1 VKSGAVL
8 ADSTRPQPVH
18 ENAITIAARGWFVDS
33 LDSDA
38 LNGGS
43 HGCALLLYFCVRF
56 GILSELVFE
65 GPMKAFRLS
74 AFAPLLRKYRALVL
88 AGILLML
95 VTGCDVQRRKSDAEL
110 GLNPQQAAGRRLYDQ
125 YCDRCHEPYS
135 SRDKKGRSLQGVFKK
150 KFLSESGM
158 PANDERV
165 GEMIVTGRNMMPAF
179 GQTMSQPQVQ
189 DLLAYLHTL

>member
-1 VKSGAVL
+1 MAAAMGVLYYCTSASGL
-8 ADSTRPQPVH
+8 ALWLTTVEASMKVSCSSRL
-18 ENAITIAARGWFVDS
+18 R
-33 LDSDA
+33 LA
-38 LNGGS
+38 LGNC
-43 HGCALLLYFCVRF
+43 CALVFVVAAL
-56 GILSELVFE
+56 ILS
-65 GPMKAFRLS
+65 S
-74 AFAPLLRKYRALVL
+74 
-88 AGILLML
+88 
-95 VTGCDVQRRKSDAEL
+95 GCDVQRRKSDAEL
-110 GLNPQQAAGRRLYDQ
+110 GLNAQQSAGRRLYDQ

-179 GQTMSQPQVQ
+179 GQTMSQQQVQ

>member
-1 VKSGAVL
+1 
-8 ADSTRPQPVH
+8 
-18 ENAITIAARGWFVDS
+18 
-33 LDSDA
+33 
-38 LNGGS
+38 
-43 HGCALLLYFCVRF
+43 
-56 GILSELVFE
+56 
-65 GPMKAFRLS
+65 MKAFRLF
-74 AFAPLLRKYRALVL
+74 AFAPLLRKYRAIVL
-88 AGILLML
+88 AGILLL

-165 GEMIVTGRNMMPAF
+165 GEMITTGRNMMPAF
-179 GQTMSQPQVQ
+179 GQTMTQPQIQ